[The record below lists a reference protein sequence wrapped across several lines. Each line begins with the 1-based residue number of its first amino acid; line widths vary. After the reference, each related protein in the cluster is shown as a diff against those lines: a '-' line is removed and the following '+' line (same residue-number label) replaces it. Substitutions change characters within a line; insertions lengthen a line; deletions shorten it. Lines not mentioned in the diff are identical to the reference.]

1 MSRPVRINKMYSLH
15 WVLNIFLTRVRA
27 KVKEIMARLSYIVA
41 IISIALTCVLAE
53 EFYSNRYD
61 DVDVSGIFNN
71 PKLREQYYKC
81 FMDLAPCKT
90 ADAKFFKGISNI
102 QYYTHFFS
110 SRILWFFKINFF
122 LIITIKTVILFKY
135 LAIENIEFLLN

>member
-1 MSRPVRINKMYSLH
+1 MYSLH
-15 WVLNIFLTRVRA
+15 SVLNIFLTRVSA

-71 PKLREQYYKC
+71 PKLRQQYYKC

-102 QYYTHFFS
+102 QYYTHFFH
-110 SRILWFFKINFF
+110 LAFFDF

>member
-1 MSRPVRINKMYSLH
+1 
-15 WVLNIFLTRVRA
+15 
-27 KVKEIMARLSYIVA
+27 MARLSYIVA

-90 ADAKFFKGISNI
+90 ADAKFFKGIFGEALQTECKKCTEKQKQTLDYVI
-102 QYYTHFFS
+102 DWYTKNNPAE
-110 SRILWFFKINFF
+110 LQA
-122 LIITIKTVILFKY
+122 LIAKSLEDLRKKN
-135 LAIENIEFLLN
+135 AK